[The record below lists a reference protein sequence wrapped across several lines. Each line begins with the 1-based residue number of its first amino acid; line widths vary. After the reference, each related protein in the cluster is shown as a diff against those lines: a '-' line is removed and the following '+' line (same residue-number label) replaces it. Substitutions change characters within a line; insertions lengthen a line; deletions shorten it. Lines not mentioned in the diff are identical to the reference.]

1 MPMYVFVCINCKAE
15 EKKLLREKELDNIS
29 GGCKICGSP
38 IQQSLGR
45 PESRSMETTD
55 EYRGK
60 TNVQGVDQMI
70 EDRAKEHDRKN
81 SKSV

>member
-1 MPMYVFVCINCKAE
+1 MPLYIFTCPNCKAKE
-15 EKKLLREKELDNIS
+15 QRLLKPEQVEHFSD
-29 GGCKICGSP
+29 GCRVCGSLLT
-38 IQQSLGR
+38 QTMSK

-60 TNVQGVDQMI
+60 ANVQGVDQMI